1 MKIIFLTRSLVYGGA
16 ERQLVILAKGLHD
29 RGHDV
34 LVATFYSGEPLEKE
48 LLDAG
53 VRIRP
58 LNKLGRWD
66 LLFFLFRLFRVMREE
81 SPDILHGYLPDPN
94 SIGVILKP
102 FFPKVRI
109 VWGVRCSMM
118 DSKQYD
124 WIAGPS
130 FKLSCWLSRFADA
143 IIANSYVGREYHVAM
158 GYPAEKTVVIHNGID
173 TKRFH
178 RDSEARV
185 RVRSEWGIGE
195 DEMLIG
201 LVGRLDPM
209 KDHPN
214 FLNAAALLV
223 QEGKQFRFV
232 CVGSG
237 PANYRASLQE
247 LAKTLGL
254 AEYILWVD
262 ARAEVSAIYSALD
275 LLVSSSVYGEGFPNV
290 LGEAMACGVPCVA
303 TDVGDSAWVVGE
315 MGEVVPPKNSVA
327 LADAIQR
334 LLNQKSYEPTRIRQR
349 IVAELSMDNLVTNTE
364 HVLCAL
370 LTGSRSSVSS

>member
-1 MKIIFLTRSLVYGGA
+1 
-16 ERQLVILAKGLHD
+16 
-29 RGHDV
+29 
-34 LVATFYSGEPLEKE
+34 
-48 LLDAG
+48 
-53 VRIRP
+53 
-58 LNKLGRWD
+58 
-66 LLFFLFRLFRVMREE
+66 
-81 SPDILHGYLPDPN
+81 
-94 SIGVILKP
+94 
-102 FFPKVRI
+102 
-109 VWGVRCSMM
+109 
-118 DSKQYD
+118 
-124 WIAGPS
+124 
-130 FKLSCWLSRFADA
+130 
-143 IIANSYVGREYHVAM
+143 
-158 GYPAEKTVVIHNGID
+158 
-173 TKRFH
+173 
-178 RDSEARV
+178 
-185 RVRSEWGIGE
+185 
-195 DEMLIG
+195 
-201 LVGRLDPM
+201 M

-303 TDVGDSAWVVGE
+303 TDVGDSALVVGD

>member
-303 TDVGDSAWVVGE
+303 TDVGDSALVVGD